1 MNESITTIEIWKKTL
16 LRLAGK
22 WSKKAKAALCSNKKN
37 THYSVLMRVKA
48 AKCEAEIKKIVVS
61 NGAFPVDFS
70 GCVWVFCATF
80 VSARIV
86 LLEFAFA
93 FDYFVFCSFGPGH
106 ISGSNTRIKYFAVR
120 IHSYTKRQS
129 HGLIEVE
136 QKCGWRHARVIY
148 VTCSGHKSICVMFS
162 NLMRRTRLTRHKV
175 SNSDFNDPL
184 SSLSLRYR
192 CQNKITFNAFSY
204 FCVATNSSGKLKN
217 L

>member
-1 MNESITTIEIWKKTL
+1 
-16 LRLAGK
+16 
-22 WSKKAKAALCSNKKN
+22 
-37 THYSVLMRVKA
+37 MRVKA

-86 LLEFAFA
+86 LLEFAFT

-148 VTCSGHKSICVMFS
+148 VTHFFLSHRQCAPEAKINAPVINPFVLCFPIWCDAHGSLDTKYQIAI
-162 NLMRRTRLTRHKV
+162 LMIHSPRFRF
-175 SNSDFNDPL
+175 DIDA
-184 SSLSLRYR
+184 
-192 CQNKITFNAFSY
+192 KIR
-204 FCVATNSSGKLKN
+204 
-217 L
+217 